1 VACLKRPGI
10 GWGEQL
16 ALPIP
21 FWLPLSI
28 AVRMMRMLSCF
39 ESGRR
44 LRPGVRGSRYQV
56 ELYASGLD
64 NPRLIRTAPN
74 GDLFVAE
81 SRPGRIRVLRGFTG
95 DGKPE
100 KVEVFASGLR
110 EPFEIAFYPPGP
122 APKFIYIGN
131 TDSVV
136 RFPYENGDLKAS
148 GSQQVVVP
156 HLPAGGRLR
165 GGGHWTRDLAF
176 SLDGKRMYIS
186 VGSYSNADDVDNN
199 PVEFHRADILEASPD
214 GAGLRL
220 RLGFP
225 QRRGYSR

>member
-1 VACLKRPGI
+1 
-10 GWGEQL
+10 
-16 ALPIP
+16 
-21 FWLPLSI
+21 
-28 AVRMMRMLSCF
+28 MRMLSCF

-136 RFPYENGDLKAS
+136 RFPYENGDLKAR